1 MAILDLLYQNSNNY
15 DQQKEKEAGQAGS
28 RKFQKNGRS
37 GEAQTKQITVKWTKD
52 QLTELFKSFDKNNDG
67 MLSFEE
73 VELAFR
79 RLGPHTK
86 LWALFRA
93 EKFDCHANARRG
105 MDYGDLNNDERI
117 NLHDT
122 ELTEL
127 VNFTYEKGYKL

>member
-1 MAILDLLYQNSNNY
+1 MAIRDLLYKKSNN
-15 DQQKEKEAGQAGS
+15 DGQQ
-28 RKFQKNGRS
+28 NGRS
-37 GEAQTKQITVKWTKD
+37 GETQTKQITEVKWTKD
-52 QLTELFKSFDKNNDG
+52 QLTKLFKSFDKNNDG

-79 RLGPHTK
+79 RLGPHKK

-93 EKFDCHANARRG
+93 EKFDCHVNARRG

-117 NLHDT
+117 NLHDS

-127 VNFTYEKGYKL
+127 VNFTYEKGYNIN